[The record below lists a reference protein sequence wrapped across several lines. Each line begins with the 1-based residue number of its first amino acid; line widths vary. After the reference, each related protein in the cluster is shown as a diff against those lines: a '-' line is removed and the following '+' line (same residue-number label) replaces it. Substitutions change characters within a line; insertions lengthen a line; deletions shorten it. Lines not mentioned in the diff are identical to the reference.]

1 MRQHDDIIVIRRD
14 GCFILSDGYH
24 NSDVVSEL
32 AAGRRLAWPRRW
44 CVFVV
49 LGVCGFQK
57 GKKDR

>member
-32 AAGRRLAWPRRW
+32 AAGRGGW
-44 CVFVV
+44 
-49 LGVCGFQK
+49 LGHEGDVSL
-57 GKKDR
+57 